1 MIRKWASLFTRSV
14 NKRVVSRRRPLHV
27 PIKISFEPETNTGG
41 LRLPPANL
49 STRGETHDLSTSG
62 IAFVV
67 SSIRIEQYYLVGEGR
82 TLNAEMTLP
91 AGKIKMKM
99 IGVRYEQIGEHV
111 STTQYLVG
119 ASITEMSD
127 ADREA
132 YREFLTT
139 RPRKGRALEFG
150 VNKTS

>member
-27 PIKISFEPETNTGG
+27 PIKISFEPQTVTGG

-49 STRGETHDLSTSG
+49 STRGETRDLSASG
-62 IAFVV
+62 IAFVI

-82 TLNAEMTLP
+82 SLIAELTLP
-91 AGKIKMKM
+91 AGKITARLL
-99 IGVRYEQIGEHV
+99 GVRYEQIGEHV

-127 ADREA
+127 EDREA
-132 YREFLTT
+132 YREFLTS

-150 VNKTS
+150 VNKS

>member
-27 PIKISFEPETNTGG
+27 PIKLSFEPEKNTGG
-41 LRLPPANL
+41 LVLPPSNL
-49 STRGETHDLSTSG
+49 STRGETHDLSSSG

-67 SSIRIEQYYLVGEGR
+67 SSIRIQQYYLVGEGR
-82 TLNAEMTLP
+82 TLKAELTLP
-91 AGKIKMKM
+91 AGKIEMQLL
-99 IGVRYEQIGEHV
+99 GVRYEQIGEHI

-119 ASITEMSD
+119 ASITDMTD
-127 ADREA
+127 ADREL
-132 YREFLTT
+132 YRDFLTT

-150 VNKTS
+150 VNKS